1 MMKKIIYRLLA
12 YAIDILLVTMLTMG
26 ITYLPMFK
34 ETNSKV
40 GAIYVSLSTNE
51 LTYNAL
57 TEKLDKYYE
66 DAKFSETE
74 LEEIKTDYS
83 NFYSCFD
90 KVKVDEE
97 VTNELKSDIS
107 KNIKE
112 TYVDIK
118 NDYAYQIN
126 KYNIVQSI
134 IGVILYILYFGVLQ
148 YVLKGQTLGKK
159 LFKLKVVGM
168 EKEKVSLLNYILRSI
183 LVCEIIITAIDLIFL
198 TTMSKSLY
206 IASNYWLLQAKYIYE
221 IGFIVVMIIRDDF
234 RSVHDLLLN
243 TKVIMLDKNGKE
255 IIEKD
260 EKNSNKTN

>member
-1 MMKKIIYRLLA
+1 MKKIIYRLLA

-83 NFYSCFD
+83 NFYSCFN

-183 LVCEIIITAIDLIFL
+183 LPKIITPTIIPIITGNNIMIFFNVFIL
-198 TTMSKSLY
+198 ESL
-206 IASNYWLLQAKYIYE
+206 ST
-221 IGFIVVMIIRDDF
+221 V
-234 RSVHDLLLN
+234 
-243 TKVIMLDKNGKE
+243 
-255 IIEKD
+255 
-260 EKNSNKTN
+260 KTLS

>member
-57 TEKLDKYYE
+57 TEKIDKYYE
-66 DAKFSETE
+66 DAKFS
-74 LEEIKTDYS
+74 
-83 NFYSCFD
+83 
-90 KVKVDEE
+90 EE

-112 TYVDIK
+112 TSVDIK

-221 IGFIVVMIIRDDF
+221 IGFIVVMIIRDDN

>member
-1 MMKKIIYRLLA
+1 MKKIIYRLLA
-12 YAIDILLVTMLTMG
+12 YAMDIFLVTMLTLG

-83 NFYSCFD
+83 NFYSCFN

-126 KYNIVQSI
+126 KYNIAQSI

-168 EKEKVSLLNYILRSI
+168 EKE
-183 LVCEIIITAIDLIFL
+183 
-198 TTMSKSLY
+198 
-206 IASNYWLLQAKYIYE
+206 
-221 IGFIVVMIIRDDF
+221 
-234 RSVHDLLLN
+234 
-243 TKVIMLDKNGKE
+243 
-255 IIEKD
+255 
-260 EKNSNKTN
+260 

>member
-1 MMKKIIYRLLA
+1 MKKIIYRLLA

-83 NFYSCFD
+83 NFYSCFN

-97 VTNELKSDIS
+97 VTNELKSDIT
-107 KNIKE
+107 KNI
-112 TYVDIK
+112 
-118 NDYAYQIN
+118 NA
-126 KYNIVQSI
+126 
-134 IGVILYILYFGVLQ
+134 L
-148 YVLKGQTLGKK
+148 
-159 LFKLKVVGM
+159 
-168 EKEKVSLLNYILRSI
+168 
-183 LVCEIIITAIDLIFL
+183 
-198 TTMSKSLY
+198 
-206 IASNYWLLQAKYIYE
+206 
-221 IGFIVVMIIRDDF
+221 
-234 RSVHDLLLN
+234 
-243 TKVIMLDKNGKE
+243 
-255 IIEKD
+255 
-260 EKNSNKTN
+260 

>member
-1 MMKKIIYRLLA
+1 MKKIIYRLLA

-26 ITYLPMFK
+26 ITYLPIFK

-74 LEEIKTDYS
+74 LE
-83 NFYSCFD
+83 
-90 KVKVDEE
+90 VKVDEE

-134 IGVILYILYFGVLQ
+134 IGVIFYILYFGVLQ

>member
-126 KYNIVQSI
+126 KYNIAQSI
-134 IGVILYILYFGVLQ
+134 IGVILYILYFGLLQ

-183 LVCEIIITAIDLIFL
+183 
-198 TTMSKSLY
+198 
-206 IASNYWLLQAKYIYE
+206 
-221 IGFIVVMIIRDDF
+221 
-234 RSVHDLLLN
+234 
-243 TKVIMLDKNGKE
+243 
-255 IIEKD
+255 
-260 EKNSNKTN
+260 

>member
-1 MMKKIIYRLLA
+1 MKKIIYRLLA

-83 NFYSCFD
+83 NFYSCFN

-126 KYNIVQSI
+126 KYNIAQSI

-159 LFKLKVVGM
+159 LLKIKVVNDKGERPSIWNMVIRGLLIYGIVTTLYSTISINFLDM
-168 EKEKVSLLNYILRSI
+168 EKFNYSVSVISAIESMIIIVSI
-183 LVCEIIITAIDLIFL
+183 LMMLYKKDGRGLHDIIA
-198 TTMSKSLY
+198 
-206 IASNYWLLQAKYIYE
+206 
-221 IGFIVVMIIRDDF
+221 
-234 RSVHDLLLN
+234 
-243 TKVIMLDKNGKE
+243 
-255 IIEKD
+255 
-260 EKNSNKTN
+260 KTNVIREE